1 MSKKKGKIIE
11 KDTRTAPK
19 PNRNKPNP
27 PGKPKEKD
35 KE

>member
-11 KDTRTAPK
+11 KDTRTAPDPK
-19 PNRNKPNP
+19 KDEPSI
-27 PGKPKEKD
+27 PGKPKDKD

>member
-1 MSKKKGKIIE
+1 MNKKKGKIIE
-11 KDTRTAPK
+11 KDTRTAPDPPK
-19 PNRNKPNP
+19 DKPNP